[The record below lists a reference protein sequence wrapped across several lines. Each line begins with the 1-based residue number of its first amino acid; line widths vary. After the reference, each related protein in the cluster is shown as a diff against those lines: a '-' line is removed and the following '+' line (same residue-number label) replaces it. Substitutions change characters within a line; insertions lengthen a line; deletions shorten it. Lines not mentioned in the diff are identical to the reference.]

1 MTDTNDLKE
10 ILDAMEEINLIND
23 IRKKKRI
30 EKNTRN
36 NQEKIFKYD
45 NLSENEKIPQS
56 TEEII
61 KQAEKQL
68 TFKRKK

>member
-1 MTDTNDLKE
+1 MTDNNDLKE
-10 ILDAMEEINLIND
+10 ILDAIEEINLIND
-23 IRKKKRI
+23 IRKKKKI
-30 EKNTRN
+30 EKNISN

-45 NLSENEKIPQS
+45 NVSENEKIPQS

-68 TFKRKK
+68 TLKRKK